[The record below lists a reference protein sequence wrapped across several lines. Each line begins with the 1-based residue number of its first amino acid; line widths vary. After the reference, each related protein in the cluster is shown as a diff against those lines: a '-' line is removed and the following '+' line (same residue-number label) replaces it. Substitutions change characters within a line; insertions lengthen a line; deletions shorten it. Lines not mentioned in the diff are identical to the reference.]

1 MAAIATGRT
10 PARRISPNR
19 INLYLDA
26 LLVIA
31 FIVDLE
37 VRFTGVHIH
46 ELLGVFLGAVI
57 LIHLILHWRWI
68 VSITRTF
75 LRKPL
80 HESRLSYLLNI
91 ALFADMLIL
100 IVTGILIART
110 LGLNLT
116 AVQQY
121 SRMFERLHRI
131 TADLSLLIVAFHVA
145 LHWKWIAT
153 QARKYLL
160 PARQAAH

>member
-1 MAAIATGRT
+1 MTAIASARP

-37 VRFTGVHIH
+37 YHFTGLRIH

-57 LIHLILHWRWI
+57 IIHLILHWRWI

-75 LRKPL
+75 LRKLL
-80 HESRLSYLLNI
+80 HESRLNYVLNV

-100 IVTGILIART
+100 IVSGILISRT
-110 LGLNLT
+110 LGLNLA

-121 SRMFERLHRI
+121 SRTLEQLHRM

-160 PARQAAH
+160 PARQAAP